1 MTCVVGSDY
10 HFANEEIGFERAS
23 QWLRVTQ
30 LEKVEASRVLWGL
43 DTEFPQ
49 ARLLDR
55 LTTYPRCLSRELGKT
70 KKKEQIR
77 SPDMLQGPHFPA
89 SSSQLSL
96 EASVIHPCGSPGPAF
111 PRLHTYQ

>member
-1 MTCVVGSDY
+1 MGSDY
-10 HFANEEIGFERAS
+10 HFANEEIGLERAS

-43 DTEFPQ
+43 DTECPQ

-55 LTTYPRCLSRELGKT
+55 LTTYPRCLRRELCET

-77 SPDMLQGPHFPA
+77 SPDMLRGPHFPA
-89 SSSQLSL
+89 FSSQLSL
-96 EASVIHPCGSPGPAF
+96 EASVIHPRGSPGPTF